1 MNKSNDPSPINGY
14 LIAIVLLLATFVVP
28 RYYLPKWRDATLSQL
43 GACKRAIQ
51 QYEEVSA
58 VHKEETRKFEETW
71 SAAAANFENLQFL
84 PAPQLYDR
92 LIGSARIPRRL
103 SPLLISVNRV
113 PVSANNDMAVATAR
127 FMYPGVNFEQYQMT
141 LQGPLSD
148 VVDYLKREIE
158 KFPFTLYSSVVVSSG
173 SSGDWP
179 RYQLVVVLPVSG

>member
-1 MNKSNDPSPINGY
+1 
-14 LIAIVLLLATFVVP
+14 
-28 RYYLPKWRDATLSQL
+28 
-43 GACKRAIQ
+43 
-51 QYEEVSA
+51 
-58 VHKEETRKFEETW
+58 
-71 SAAAANFENLQFL
+71 
-84 PAPQLYDR
+84 
-92 LIGSARIPRRL
+92 
-103 SPLLISVNRV
+103 
-113 PVSANNDMAVATAR
+113 MAVATAR